1 MPAWRCSFLAPK
13 SSTQESVIEA
23 GTASEAALSYH
34 DENDEVGF
42 RYRHEE
48 ADRGVVY
55 IRFALVSVA
64 SEDGAVVELVTRMYH
79 HGLWRKGG
87 VKRPG
92 TLDTLAGIAKA
103 LGYTHDPQSL
113 VEPGWDL
120 EESIPEA
127 EERRRQQWMSPSESR
142 SGFAK

>member
-1 MPAWRCSFLAPK
+1 MPGWRCSFLVPK
-13 SSTQESVIEA
+13 SELPESVIEA
-23 GTASEAALSYH
+23 DTAEEAALSYH
-34 DENDEVGF
+34 DEHDENGL
-42 RYRHEE
+42 RYRHED
-48 ADRGVVY
+48 ADNCIVY
-55 IRFALVSVA
+55 IRFALVGVVG
-64 SEDGAVVELVTRMYH
+64 EDGAAIELVTRMYH

-92 TLDTLAGIAKA
+92 AIDTLEGIAKA

-127 EERRRQQWMSPSESR
+127 QGRQNLRWKST
-142 SGFAK
+142 